1 VVSPDH
7 LIRVARGRSSRG
19 ALDQLLSDLRPGV
32 TEVVLRPAI
41 DTAELRAVAPDWPAR
56 VADHDVAM
64 TADSLRV
71 LASRAGVQLIGYRV
85 LRDLQRRR

>member
-1 VVSPDH
+1 MPDPWKV
-7 LIRVARGRSSRG
+7 IPPSVAAS
-19 ALDQLLSDLRPGV
+19 LLLSDLRPGV
-32 TEVVLRPAI
+32 TEVVLRPAM

-56 VADHDVAM
+56 VADHDLAM

-71 LASRAGVQLIGYRV
+71 LAARAGVRLVGYRA